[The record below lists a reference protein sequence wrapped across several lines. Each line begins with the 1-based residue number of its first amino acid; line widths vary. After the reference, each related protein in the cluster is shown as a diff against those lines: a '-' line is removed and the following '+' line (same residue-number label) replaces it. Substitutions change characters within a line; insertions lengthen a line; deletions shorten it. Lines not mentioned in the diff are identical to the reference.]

1 MDGVTSLVEMISN
14 RFIYIVSK
22 VCGVSRV
29 EHVSWASLEGRGG
42 GGLTEHSCYEIDIT
56 NGLNFGFV
64 RQKRKSPTFQL

>member
-1 MDGVTSLVEMISN
+1 MNGVTSLVKMISN

-29 EHVSWASLEGRGG
+29 EHVSWASLEGG

-64 RQKRKSPTFQL
+64 R